1 MEILDCHLQIRGAFP
16 KCLLQHLICRM
27 LLCFFVVVVVVVAV
41 VAVVAV
47 VVAVAAAVPKIHDSQ
62 STTFGSRSFNK

>member
-41 VAVVAV
+41 VAVV
-47 VVAVAAAVPKIHDSQ
+47 VAVAAAVPKIHDSQ

>member
-1 MEILDCHLQIRGAFP
+1 M
-16 KCLLQHLICRM
+16 
-27 LLCFFVVVVVVVAV
+27 AV